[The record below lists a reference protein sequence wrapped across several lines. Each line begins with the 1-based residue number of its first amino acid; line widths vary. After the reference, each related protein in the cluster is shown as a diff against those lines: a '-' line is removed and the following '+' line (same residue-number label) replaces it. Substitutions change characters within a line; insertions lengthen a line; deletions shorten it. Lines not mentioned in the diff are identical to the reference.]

1 MSHGLR
7 RIDRGARVLAALGL
21 LVALATSLVT
31 VYRFGQE
38 RFFTID
44 EYQYGHATWLV
55 SEGQRP
61 YVDFFEHHF
70 PLSYVLHSP
79 LLLGDGG
86 FRERALRLRLVPF
99 GYLALLCAV
108 LGVAGYG
115 VTRSVQAALL
125 SALAPLAVGFGLM
138 SAVDYR
144 ADNFA
149 ACLFMACLALL
160 EANRSWDRRGV
171 ALLCGLLF
179 MIAVFM
185 TQKMAVVGGGT
196 FAVFAALD
204 FARRRRARGAAAPKP
219 FVRHPVAF
227 VASAAAVFAA
237 VIGVGAWLGLLP
249 AAWEATILH
258 ASHHEL
264 YYPASSSALGDYV
277 GPFWQA
283 TRWSTAPILLF
294 AALFFGIGQSGFWA
308 VAIVVSATAA
318 ALAKA
323 QYPYNYVFA
332 CYAVALCA
340 VRGYS
345 LVVEGLRFQGRLGEA
360 IRPLL
365 YLAPL
370 VLLPDQV
377 DFLSRAS
384 SNEQQM
390 NMMQKIEAFSSRDDA
405 VIDGAGGAMFRN
417 HASYYWYHG
426 DAHKVMFA
434 DYFRRDLVKDYRRSK
449 ALFWI
454 IDFRLKK
461 LPWPVHDFQRRH
473 YVQVDRGLFTLGFA
487 VPATSE
493 ASQHFEID
501 VIRAGDYYVHPA
513 PADAGEENRKI
524 EPTDRGGL
532 VIDGRRVSGG
542 VIRLDEKR
550 YRITVMPHTPAMIL
564 SLLPP
569 EAFEQQIFGNR
580 PYSPLFQYD
589 EPESGS

>member
-1 MSHGLR
+1 VGHGLR
-7 RIDRGARVLAALGL
+7 RIDRGVRVLAALGL
-21 LVALATSLVT
+21 LAALAISLVT
-31 VYRFGQE
+31 VHRFGQE

-55 SEGQRP
+55 SEGRRP
-61 YVDFFEHHF
+61 YADFYEHHF

-79 LLLGDGG
+79 LLLGDGS

-115 VTRSVQAALL
+115 VTRNVHAALL

-160 EANRSWDRRGV
+160 EANRRWNRRGV

-179 MIAVFM
+179 MVAVFM
-185 TQKMAVVGGGT
+185 TQKMVVVGGGT

-204 FARRRRARGAAAPKP
+204 FARRRRARGAAAPAP
-219 FVRHPVAF
+219 FVRHPVPFA
-227 VASAAAVFAA
+227 ASAAAVFVA
-237 VIGVGAWLGLLP
+237 VIGAGALLGMLP

-258 ASHHEL
+258 AFQHEL
-264 YYPASSSALGDYV
+264 HYPAASSALGDYV
-277 GPFWQA
+277 APFWQA

-294 AALFFGIGQSGFWA
+294 AALFFGIGRNGFWA

-318 ALAKA
+318 ARAKA
-323 QYPYNYVFA
+323 QYPYDYVFV

-340 VRGYS
+340 MRGYS
-345 LVVEGLRFQGRLGEA
+345 LVVERLRFEGRLGEA

-370 VLLPDQV
+370 LLLPDQV
-377 DFLSRAS
+377 DFLSRGS
-384 SNEQQM
+384 TNEQQM
-390 NMMQKIEAFSSRDDA
+390 NMMQKIEAFSSRDDV

-426 DAHKVMFA
+426 DAHRVMFA
-434 DYFRRDLVKDYRRSK
+434 DYFRRDLVEDYRRSK

-461 LPWPVHDFQRRH
+461 LPRPVHSFQRRH
-473 YVQVDRGLFTLGFA
+473 YVQADRGLFTLGF
-487 VPATSE
+487 VTPATSG
-493 ASQHFEID
+493 ASQRFEID
-501 VIRAGDYYVHPA
+501 VIRAGDYYVHPQ
-513 PADAGEENRKI
+513 PAAAGEESRNI
-524 EPTDRGGL
+524 EPADRGGL
-532 VIDGRRVSGG
+532 LIEGRHVSGG
-542 VIRLDEKR
+542 SLRLDEKR
-550 YRITVMPHTPAMIL
+550 YLVEVLPHTPRMIL

-569 EAFEQQIFGNR
+569 EAFERRVFGDL
-580 PYSPLFQYD
+580 PYSPLFRYD
-589 EPESGS
+589 EPDPGS

>member
-7 RIDRGARVLAALGL
+7 RIDRGARVLAVLGL
-21 LVALATSLVT
+21 LLALAISLVT
-31 VYRFGQE
+31 VHRFGQD

-55 SEGQRP
+55 SEGRRP
-61 YVDFFEHHF
+61 YVDFYEHHF
-70 PLSYVLHSP
+70 PLSYVLHAP
-79 LLLGDGG
+79 LLLGDGS

-115 VTRSVQAALL
+115 ATRSLYAALL
-125 SALAPLAVGFGLM
+125 SALAPLAVGFSLM

-179 MIAVFM
+179 MVAVFM

-204 FARRRRARGAAAPKP
+204 FARWRRARGAAAPAP
-219 FVRHPVAF
+219 FIRHPVAF
-227 VASAAAVFAA
+227 AASASAVFTA

-258 ASHHEL
+258 AFQHER
-264 YYPASSSALGDYV
+264 YYPTSSSALGDYL

-294 AALFFGIGQSGFWA
+294 TALFFAIGRSGFWA
-308 VAIVVSATAA
+308 VAIVVSGTAA
-318 ALAKA
+318 AVANA
-323 QYPYNYVFA
+323 QYPYNYVFIG
-332 CYAVALCA
+332 YAVALCA

-345 LVVEGLRFQGRLGEA
+345 LVVERLRLSGRPGQA

-370 VLLPDQV
+370 VLLPDQM

-390 NMMQKIEAFSSRDDA
+390 NMMQKIETFSSRDDA

-417 HASYYWYHG
+417 HASYYWYYG
-426 DAHKVMFA
+426 DAHKVMFS
-434 DYFRRDLVKDYRRSK
+434 DYFRRDLVEDYRRSK

-461 LPWPVHDFQRRH
+461 LPWRVHDFQRRH
-473 YVQVDRGLFTLGFA
+473 YIQADRGLFTLGF
-487 VPATSE
+487 VTPATSE
-493 ASQHFEID
+493 ALQTFEID
-501 VIRAGDYYVHPA
+501 VIRAGVYYVHPA
-513 PADAGEENRKI
+513 PAAAEEERRNI
-524 EPTDRGGL
+524 EAEDRGGL
-532 VIDGRRVSGG
+532 LIEGRRVSGG
-542 VIRLDEKR
+542 SVRLSEKR
-550 YRITVMPHTPAMIL
+550 HRIEVLPHTPPMIL

-569 EAFEQQIFGNR
+569 EAFERRVFGNL
-580 PYSPLFQYD
+580 PYSPLFRYG
-589 EPESGS
+589 EPESS